1 MQVRQVDAKQ
11 GWQWIMTGFFLF
23 RKAPLVWIILC
34 ATLLLIA
41 ATLALIPIAGQF
53 IFTLLS
59 PVFLAGVMIGC
70 KTLEEGGRLE
80 ITHLLAGFRGT
91 ASPLITIGGIYLVGQ
106 VLIVGV
112 FMLVGGDALMGLLL
126 EGKRVD
132 ENELRNVSGD
142 MLSASLVALVLTIPL
157 LMAVWFAPLL
167 VKFGNMRALDAM
179 RSSFIA
185 CLKNIIPLQVYGITL
200 VVVMTVLIMLASSL
214 LGPSLIVQ
222 LAIITFMSPILFAS
236 IFASY
241 RDIFLESAEA
251 V

>member
-23 RKAPLVWIILC
+23 RRAPLVWIVLC

-112 FMLVGGDALMGLLL
+112 FMLVGGDVLMGLLL

-132 ENELRNVSGD
+132 ENELQNVSGD

-185 CLKNIIPLQVYGITL
+185 CLKNIVPLQVYVITL
-200 VVVMTVLIMLASSL
+200 VVVMTILIMLASGL

-222 LAIITFMSPILFAS
+222 LAVITAVSPTLFAS

-241 RDIFLESAEA
+241 RDIFQDSAEA

>member
-11 GWQWIMTGFFLF
+11 GWQWILTGFFLF
-23 RKAPLVWIILC
+23 RKAARVWITLC

-41 ATLALIPIAGQF
+41 ATLALVPIAGQF

-70 KTLEEGGRLE
+70 KTLDEGGRLE
-80 ITHLLAGFRGT
+80 VTHLLSGFRGT

-112 FMLVGGDALMGLLL
+112 FMLVGGDVLMGLLL

-142 MLSASLVALVLTIPL
+142 MLSASLVALMLTIPL

-167 VKFGNMRALDAM
+167 VKFGNMSALDAM

-200 VVVMTVLIMLASSL
+200 VVAMTILIMLASAL
-214 LGPSLIVQ
+214 LGPSIIVQ
-222 LAIITFMSPILFAS
+222 LGVITLMSPILFAS

-241 RDIFLESAEA
+241 HDIFLDSAEA
-251 V
+251 A

>member
-11 GWQWIMTGFFLF
+11 GWQWIVAGFFLF
-23 RKAPLVWIILC
+23 RQAPLVWIILC

-41 ATLALIPIAGQF
+41 ATLALVPIAGQF

-59 PVFLAGVMIGC
+59 PAFLAGVMIGC
-70 KTLEEGGRLE
+70 KTLDEGGRLE
-80 ITHLLAGFRGT
+80 ITHLLAGYRGT
-91 ASPLITIGGIYLVGQ
+91 ASPVITIVGIYLVGQ

-112 FMLVGGDALMGLLL
+112 FMLVGGDVLMGLLL

-142 MLSASLVALVLTIPL
+142 MLSASLVALMLTVPL

-167 VKFGNMRALDAM
+167 VKFGNMPALEAM

-185 CLKNIIPLQVYGITL
+185 CLKNIIPLQVYVITL
-200 VVVMTVLIMLASSL
+200 VIVMTILIMLASTL

-222 LAIITFMSPILFAS
+222 LAVITLMSPILFAS

-241 RDIFLESAEA
+241 RDIFLDSAKA
-251 V
+251 A

>member
-11 GWQWIMTGFFLF
+11 GWQWIMSGFFLF
-23 RKAPLVWIILC
+23 RRAPLVWIILC

-59 PVFLAGVMIGC
+59 PVFLVGVMTGC
-70 KTLEEGGRLE
+70 KTLNEGGRLE

-91 ASPLITIGGIYLVGQ
+91 ASPLITIGGIYLIGQ

-112 FMLVGGDALMGLLL
+112 FMLVGGDVLMGLLL

-167 VKFGNMRALDAM
+167 VKFGNMQALDAM
-179 RSSFIA
+179 RSSFVA
-185 CLKNIIPLQVYGITL
+185 CLKNIVPLQVYVITL
-200 VVVMTVLIMLASSL
+200 VVVMTILMMLVSSL

-222 LAIITFMSPILFAS
+222 LAVITAISPILFAS

-241 RDIFLESAEA
+241 RDIFQDSAE
-251 V
+251 VT

>member
-222 LAIITFMSPILFAS
+222 LAIITLMSPILFAS